1 VKRGRR
7 RARLA
12 KELAVITVAVAAAV
26 SAGAWL
32 FGSEGGGGLEAATP
46 HPFAVAEVVDG
57 DTIRLLNG
65 RRVRLLQIDAPEL
78 GLARECYG
86 ASSRLQL
93 ARMLTGHVRL
103 EFDPALDRVDR
114 YGRQLAY
121 VFVGRT
127 NVNLSMV
134 RRGAA
139 RTSFYGS
146 ERGKYSKRLVRAERA
161 ARAARRGLWGACKR
175 PRPIVARP
183 VPPRPLPVPAPPPP
197 QDRPAPARPPFPAL
211 TPDDPSDSGPGET
224 VTEAEDDTSDEAP
237 PGEDDLDPDEDG

>member
-1 VKRGRR
+1 M
-7 RARLA
+7 
-12 KELAVITVAVAAAV
+12 ITVAVAAGV

-139 RTSFYGS
+139 RTSFYRG
-146 ERGKYSKRLVRAERA
+146 ERGRYSKRLLRAERA
-161 ARAARRGLWGACKR
+161 ARVARRGLWGACKR
-175 PRPIVARP
+175 PRPIVARNALIG
-183 VPPRPLPVPAPPPP
+183 RANSGSTTKRSAP
-197 QDRPAPARPPFPAL
+197 QNSTRFAQCARRLKSCPARMVGVSNTLRRSCGCKRA
-211 TPDDPSDSGPGET
+211 
-224 VTEAEDDTSDEAP
+224 AP
-237 PGEDDLDPDEDG
+237 N